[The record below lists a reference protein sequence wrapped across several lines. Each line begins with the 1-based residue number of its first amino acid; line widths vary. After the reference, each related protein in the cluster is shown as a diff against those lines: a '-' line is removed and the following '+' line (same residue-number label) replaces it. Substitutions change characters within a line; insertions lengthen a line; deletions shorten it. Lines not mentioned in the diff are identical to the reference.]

1 MSKDNRLA
9 VHVLGNM
16 PLQQIT
22 PTFSKKTVQGEK
34 QMVVWANLLKGGQAQ
49 RHAHKEE
56 QTFWVTQGC
65 MEVRVR
71 GDVYVCRAG
80 SVLTVPSNVEHEA
93 TALED
98 TNFVS
103 FLSGV
108 RQDLVGTTVPKH
120 FEHQTEVR

>member
-9 VHVLGNM
+9 VHVLDDM

-22 PTFSKKTVQGEK
+22 PVFSKKTIEGEK
-34 QMVVWANLLKGGQAQ
+34 QMVVWAQLRKGGEAQ

-56 QTFWVTQGC
+56 QTFWVTEGC
-65 MEVRVR
+65 MEVRVL
-71 GDVYVCRAG
+71 GEVYVCRAG

-98 TNFVS
+98 TKFVI

-108 RQDLVGTTVPKH
+108 RQDLVGTTVPEH
-120 FEHQTEVR
+120 FDPNAQPV